1 MSDHEVELVVRRLR
15 TAGCVFAEDEA
26 GLLVA
31 EAGTPEELES
41 LVSRRIEGEPL
52 EHVLGWAG
60 FCGIRVLVDA
70 YVFVP
75 RQRTAFLVEQ
85 SVQLAAAH
93 DHPVV
98 VDLCCGT
105 GAVGLAVAGAVP
117 RVELYAADLDP
128 VAVACARR
136 NLEPRGGKVFVGDL
150 FAALPDDVRG
160 RINVLAVNAP
170 YVPTD
175 AIAMMPPEARD
186 HELPLALD
194 GGFDGLDVHRRVAAA
209 APDWLAP
216 GGSLLIEISSRQA
229 PVAAEIFTLNR
240 LEPRIAHSAG
250 HDATL
255 VVGERRT
262 FPPDG

>member
-1 MSDHEVELVVRRLR
+1 LSDHDVELVVRRLR

-26 GLLVA
+26 GLLAA
-31 EAGTPEELES
+31 EAGTPEELET
-41 LVSRRIEGEPL
+41 LLSRRIEGEPL
-52 EHVLGWAG
+52 EHVLGWAE

-70 YVFVP
+70 HVFVP
-75 RQRTAFLVEQ
+75 RQRTAFLVERTA
-85 SVQLAAAH
+85 QLAAVH

-105 GAVGLAVAGAVP
+105 GAVGVAVADWLP
-117 RVELYAADLDP
+117 RAELYASDLDP

-136 NLEPRGGKVFVGDL
+136 NLEPRGGKVFGGDL
-150 FAALPDDVRG
+150 FAALPDHVRG
-160 RINVLAVNAP
+160 RIDVLAVNAP

-186 HELPLALD
+186 HELMLALD
-194 GGFDGLDVHRRVAAA
+194 GGFDGLDVHRRVAAV

-216 GGSLLIEISSRQA
+216 GGSLLIETSTRQA
-229 PVAAEIFTLNR
+229 PVAVEIFAANR
-240 LEPRIAHSAG
+240 LEPRIVHSAE

-255 VVGERRT
+255 VVGERRS
-262 FPPDG
+262 FPPNG